1 MLVAIA
7 SCIKL
12 AANTSPL
19 EDGDREAFV
28 LALSNVAEA
37 QGQSRTATHNAT
49 RVHKENLAETRQVK
63 TKQSDGLSVET
74 LKTWAEVR
82 TKG

>member
-1 MLVAIA
+1 MPVAIA

-12 AANTSPL
+12 AANTSSI
-19 EDGDREAFV
+19 EDSDREAFV

-37 QGQSRTATHNAT
+37 QAMVRTTAHNAT
-49 RVHKENLAETRQVK
+49 RVHKENLAET
-63 TKQSDGLSVET
+63 KQIDGLSVET